1 MLSSGVFVA
10 ILAALLFA
18 LADTTIRSA
27 LRFTTP
33 TMASFLVVAVQWV
46 IYTGLIL
53 AKVEVSA
60 LNLQGLLWFILAGL
74 LNPVL
79 FLTFFLIGIQRIGV
93 ARSAPIK
100 GSAPIYAVIF
110 AVAFLG
116 ERPEPLQY
124 LGIGLVVAGVI
135 CISAEG
141 GGGASGRVYRVFPH
155 PPRPRPQG
163 LPSEGP
169 SWRKRGILFPLLA
182 GLSSG
187 ISSNL
192 FKVALGHLPSPLLGA
207 WVGVSEGLLL
217 FPLLA
222 FLFPKGERFR
232 LLPPAWP
239 WLLLGSLSASA
250 AVYGLFLAISLG
262 QVSIVFTLIQTSPLF
277 VVILSALF
285 LRQMERVTPGVV
297 FGAILTVGGG
307 ALVSTL

>member
-10 ILAALLFA
+10 ILASLLFA

-33 TMASFLVVAVQWV
+33 ITASFLTVAMQWV
-46 IYTGLIL
+46 IYT
-53 AKVEVSA
+53 A
-60 LNLQGLLWFILAGL
+60 LNGATGGFSDLNLPGLLWFILAGL

-79 FLTFFLIGIQRIGV
+79 FLTFFLLGMQRIGV
-93 ARSAPIK
+93 SRSSTLK

-135 CISAEG
+135 TISTEG
-141 GGGASGRVYRVFPH
+141 GGRGEGISPLSHRPGPQRGSSRAPGR
-155 PPRPRPQG
+155 
-163 LPSEGP
+163 
-169 SWRKRGILFPLLA
+169 KIDILFPLLA

-187 ISSNL
+187 IASNL
-192 FKVALGHLPSPLLGA
+192 FKVSLGHLPSPLLGA
-207 WVGVSEGLLL
+207 WVGASEGVLL

-222 FLFPKGERFR
+222 FLFPEGERFR

-239 WLLLGSLSASA
+239 WLLLGGLAASA
-250 AVYGLFLAISLG
+250 AVYGLFLSISLG

-277 VVILSALF
+277 VLLISAIF
-285 LRQMERVTPGVV
+285 LRQMERVTPGVA

-307 ALVSTL
+307 ALVSSL